1 MKLAWLLW
9 LVSVMPGSVQDR
21 ACLAA
26 TVYLEARDQP
36 AIGQMAVAEV
46 ALRRRAH
53 GRDGVSMCEVVTKSK
68 QFAPGIVSGNYRLRY
83 GQAWNSAWDVAGNAL
98 AMWNLPIE
106 RRREIVPGADHF
118 YAHNLVT
125 PKWAQGQPVAVIGDH
140 AFFAV
145 GL

>member
-9 LVSVMPGSVQDR
+9 LVSLMPASVQDR
-21 ACLAA
+21 ACLAT

-36 AIGQMAVAEV
+36 AIGQLAVAEV
-46 ALRRRAH
+46 ALRRRAN
-53 GRDGVSMCEVVTKSK
+53 GRDGATVCSVVLKSK
-68 QFAPGIVSGNYRLRY
+68 QFAPGIVSQNYRIRL
-83 GQAWNSAWDVAGNAL
+83 GKAWDRAWDVAGNAL
-98 AMWNLPIE
+98 AMWNLPAD
-106 RRREIVPGADHF
+106 RRREVVPGADHF

>member
-1 MKLAWLLW
+1 MKLALLLW
-9 LVSVMPGSVQDR
+9 LVSLMPAGVQDR

-36 AIGQMAVAEV
+36 TIGQFAVAEV

-53 GRDGVSMCEVVTKSK
+53 GRDGQSVCAVVTKSK
-68 QFAPGIVSGNYRLRY
+68 QFAPGIVSPNHEVRYDRSWLR
-83 GQAWNSAWDVAGNAL
+83 AWDVAGNAI
-98 AMWNLPIE
+98 AMWNLPAE
-106 RRREIVPGADHF
+106 RRREVVPGADHF

-125 PKWAQGQPVAVIGDH
+125 PKWAEGESVAVIGDH
-140 AFFAV
+140 AFVAV